1 MRRNFFLIPGLM
13 VFCRSGMSISSLR
26 SQKTRRTVLLSATLV
41 LSTVL
46 FAQSIPVSF
55 PHSIAVNGVLL
66 HYVDAG
72 RGPAVVFVHG
82 AMEDYRAWDAQIS
95 PLSRTFRVIS
105 YSRRYNYPNHNA
117 LHAGTHS
124 ALVDAEDL
132 AALIQKLKLGPVR
145 LVGHSYGAYVSLFL
159 ALRHPE
165 LVHSLVLS
173 EPPIMKWL
181 NDNPEG
187 KPLLNDFMRNLWSP
201 CADAFRRKQPEA
213 ALRITVDWFGSHES
227 PPDGHS
233 TTYADLP
240 AGARNFLM
248 QDILE
253 WQALTTSRDAFP
265 ALTRDQIRQIQKP
278 VLLLSGSRSVPALK
292 MITAELARTLP
303 SVQFVVLQG
312 ATHEMWNEVPQEL
325 TKQIEPFLLSK

>member
-1 MRRNFFLIPGLM
+1 
-13 VFCRSGMSISSLR
+13 
-26 SQKTRRTVLLSATLV
+26 
-41 LSTVL
+41 
-46 FAQSIPVSF
+46 
-55 PHSIAVNGVLL
+55 
-66 HYVDAG
+66 
-72 RGPAVVFVHG
+72 
-82 AMEDYRAWDAQIS
+82 
-95 PLSRTFRVIS
+95 
-105 YSRRYNYPNHNA
+105 
-117 LHAGTHS
+117 
-124 ALVDAEDL
+124 
-132 AALIQKLKLGPVR
+132 
-145 LVGHSYGAYVSLFL
+145 
-159 ALRHPE
+159 
-165 LVHSLVLS
+165 
-173 EPPIMKWL
+173 
-181 NDNPEG
+181 
-187 KPLLNDFMRNLWSP
+187 
-201 CADAFRRKQPEA
+201 
-213 ALRITVDWFGSHES
+213 VDWFGSHES

-233 TTYADLP
+233 TIYADLP